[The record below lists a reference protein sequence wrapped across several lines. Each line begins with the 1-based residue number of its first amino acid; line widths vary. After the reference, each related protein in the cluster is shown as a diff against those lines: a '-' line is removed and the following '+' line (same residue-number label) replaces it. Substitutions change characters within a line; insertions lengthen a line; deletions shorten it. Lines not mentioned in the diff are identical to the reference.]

1 MNENSNEKITVY
13 IDGANLDKGISRLGW
28 NINYEK
34 LLVWLREKHK
44 ISKAIFFTGKI
55 EYMSSFYSELEK
67 IGYIMV
73 FRETVRGIGGKIKG
87 NCDTEMVL
95 RATIDMFEESYDQA
109 IIISGDG
116 DFACLV
122 NFLKSKSKIKA
133 VFAPHSDRCSILL
146 KRTGVPI
153 TFLSE
158 LKETL
163 QKEKAP
169 NEDETSPGSFSL

>member
-1 MNENSNEKITVY
+1 MNENNDAKIVAY

-28 NINYEK
+28 SIDYK
-34 LLVWLREKHK
+34 RLLVWLQEKHSV
-44 ISKAIFFTGKI
+44 SKAIFFTGRI
-55 EYMSSFYSELEK
+55 ESLSYFYEELAR
-67 IGYIMV
+67 IGYVLIL
-73 FRETVRGIGGKIKG
+73 RETVRGAGGKIKG

-95 RATIDMFEESYDQA
+95 RATIDLFEGSYDQA

-122 NFLKSKSKIKA
+122 DFLKSKSKIKS

-153 TFLSE
+153 TFLNE
-158 LKETL
+158 LKDIL

-169 NEDETSPGSFSL
+169 NEDGTSPGSLSL

>member
-1 MNENSNEKITVY
+1 MDNDNDIKIIAY

-28 NINYEK
+28 NIDYK
-34 LLVWLREKHK
+34 RLLVWLREKHGV
-44 ISKAIFFTGKI
+44 SKAIFFTGRI
-55 EYMSSFYSELEK
+55 ENLSYFYEELAG
-67 IGYIMV
+67 IGYVLIL
-73 FRETVRGIGGKIKG
+73 RETVRGVGGKIKG

-95 RATIDMFEESYDQA
+95 HATIDLFEGSYDQA

-122 NFLKSKSKIKA
+122 DFLKNKSGIKA

-153 TFLSE
+153 TFLNE
-158 LKETL
+158 LQETL

-169 NEDETSPGSFSL
+169 NEDGTSPGSLSL